1 MATPASATLNT
12 SCHFAAIRQHR
23 LSHRRNLNFGML
35 PVILLFG
42 ALADNVALALEKP
55 AVTDEID
62 VIAPQEAARP
72 SKDETEILERFV
84 RECVRITPGT
94 GIFPQKFVFG
104 TDDREPHAASPREV
118 LMSQNFRVSRYEV
131 TQELYQ
137 AVMKANPSR
146 WKGPRNSVESMTCE
160 QAVQFCRKLTA
171 MLHSRNLIGGNEEVR
186 LPSEVEWEYCCRAGT
201 TTRYSFGDKAATAAD
216 VSPKA
221 SLLDP
226 YAWHTGNAAG
236 NDPAVGI
243 LKPNPWGLCDCHGY
257 LWEFTADEWTET
269 GVASTGAENA
279 ASDSSA
285 AMRTVR
291 GGSWKDD
298 SSRLTSTSRQPVAAS
313 ASDDA
318 IGFRCLIAEKP
329 QALTH

>member
-1 MATPASATLNT
+1 MPFPRFL
-12 SCHFAAIRQHR
+12 AACF
-23 LSHRRNLNFGML
+23 LL
-35 PVILLFG
+35 LLFG
-42 ALADNVALALEKP
+42 ETMALSLAG
-55 AVTDEID
+55 
-62 VIAPQEAARP
+62 QEAGPPNSNDPRVA
-72 SKDETEILERFV
+72 ILKRFV
-84 RECVRITPGT
+84 DECVLVTPGT
-94 GIFPQKFVFG
+94 DPFPRSFVFG
-104 TDDREPHAASPREV
+104 SVEGSNNTAPAREV
-118 LMSQNFRVSRYEV
+118 TLDRTFRMSRYEV
-131 TQELYQ
+131 TQELYEII
-137 AVMKANPSR
+137 AGDNPSR
-146 WKGPRNSVESMTCE
+146 WKGKRNSAESMTYAE
-160 QAVQFCRKLTA
+160 AVRFCRVLTVI
-171 MLHSRNLIGGNEEVR
+171 LRREQLIGEKEVVR
-186 LPSEVEWEYCCRAGT
+186 LPTEIEWEYCCRAGT
-201 TTRYSFGDKAATAAD
+201 KTRYSFGDDAKTADEPDPGAGI
-216 VSPKA
+216 
-221 SLLDP
+221 LDA